1 MSEQDNSGAG
11 MESTGDLSI
20 DQATELFANMLEP
33 KEESVEGETVEPT
46 TEAENVEEAPEQEA
60 TAITVEV
67 DGKMV
72 TLTPAQ
78 VAEAYKSGLR
88 QDDYS
93 RKTMEV
99 AETRKAA
106 EAEKAQAVAERNAYA
121 ERLNAQAYQLQGALQ
136 EQSQINW
143 NELLENNPVEYLK
156 QQHLSQQRQAMLQQS
171 TQELQFIQQLNQQEQ
186 QQVYSSYI
194 QAQQQDLLAKLPAWK
209 DEAKANADIAEMR
222 EFLLSEGFTNED
234 ISQVADH
241 RHVLLVKDAMAFRKL
256 LKQAPDATKRVQ
268 SAPARVERSGN
279 GQNNTQTDAHKNAM
293 NRLRKSGSIEDAT
306 AVFANL
312 I

>member
-1 MSEQDNSGAG
+1 MDNPAT
-11 MESTGDLSI
+11 ESTGDLSI
-20 DQATELFANMLEP
+20 DQATNIFASILEP
-33 KEESVEGETVEPT
+33 KEPLEQANADVETVEPT
-46 TEAENVEEAPEQEA
+46 TEPEQVEEVSEPAEGDV
-60 TAITVEV
+60 TVEI
-67 DGKMV
+67 DGKTV
-72 TLTPAQ
+72 TLTKEQ
-78 VAEAYKSGLR
+78 IAESYKNGLR
-88 QDDYS
+88 QQDYTK
-93 RKTMEV
+93 KTMEV

-121 ERLNAQAYQLQGALQ
+121 ERLNASAIQLQNALQ

-143 NELLENNPVEYLK
+143 NELLESDPVEYLK
-156 QQHLSQQRQAMLQQS
+156 QQHLYQQRQAAFQQS
-171 TQELQFIQQLNQQEQ
+171 SQELQYINQLNQQEQ
-186 QQVYSSYI
+186 QQALKSYLD
-194 QAQQQDLLAKLPAWK
+194 AQQQDLLAKLPAWK
-209 DEAKANADIAEMR
+209 DEAKAKADKAEIR
-222 EFLLSEGFTNED
+222 EFLKLEGFSDND

-268 SAPARVERSGN
+268 SAPVRVERSGN
-279 GQNNTQTDAHKNAM
+279 GENNAPSDAHKNAM